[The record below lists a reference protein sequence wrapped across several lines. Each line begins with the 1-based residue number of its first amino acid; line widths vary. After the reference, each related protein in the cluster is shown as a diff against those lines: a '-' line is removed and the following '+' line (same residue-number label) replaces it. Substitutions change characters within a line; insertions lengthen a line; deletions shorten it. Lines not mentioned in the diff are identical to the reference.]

1 MSLAKPHPIKYGE
14 KGVLHSEEKDK
25 GENDL
30 DDRRRMD
37 TSFIHKLLLSK
48 YILRIC
54 Y

>member
-30 DDRRRMD
+30 DDRRMD
-37 TSFIHKLLLSK
+37 TCFVRKLPLSK
-48 YILRIC
+48 
-54 Y
+54 